1 MRTSTNSTGSSDET
15 TGAAETTATT
25 ETTATAG
32 ASRRGAAGVVG
43 LAARIALPIVAL
55 LAILP
60 FAQSY
65 GEFWPWQPN
74 TVDLD
79 VYVYTG
85 HVLLGGGDILTARTP
100 DTALAFIYPPVAAL
114 LSVPLVFVPQTLLQL
129 VWTVLNGLA
138 LLFVLHRAGLR
149 GWTLSLLATACALV
163 VEPVR
168 ATVSFGQINV
178 FLMALVVADLVPGRR
193 WMPRLRRRSHTDGGR
208 SLPTGV
214 LTGISAAIKVTPALF
229 VVMLLF
235 ARRWREART
244 VVVTA
249 VVITVATAVVMP
261 RETIGFAKLLLSG
274 DTRTGPAH
282 FLMNQSMLGVVV
294 RLFGYG
300 GWQHYAGLAL
310 GAAAGIAGAYVAA
323 VWWRRREQML
333 AVSLCGL
340 ATLLASP
347 LSWTHHYVWVVPL
360 GATVLV
366 GSHLPR
372 SLRWTGAVFV
382 VWVAAA
388 IFKYVLP
395 WGSDVELSYAPWQ
408 QALSVLGPALGLA
421 LLAVAYATGRQVTPE
436 PDRRPLADA
445 AVR

>member
-1 MRTSTNSTGSSDET
+1 MATSADSTSSD
-15 TGAAETTATT
+15 GGRTTAV
-25 ETTATAG
+25 TAS
-32 ASRRGAAGVVG
+32 SRADRAGVVG
-43 LAARIALPIVAL
+43 VAARIALPIVAL
-55 LAILP
+55 LAMLP

-114 LSVPLVFVPQTLLQL
+114 LSVPLVYVPQTLLQL
-129 VWTVLNGLA
+129 VWTILNGLA

-149 GWTLSLLATACALV
+149 GWPLSLLATACALV

-168 ATVSFGQINV
+168 ATVSFGQINI

-193 WMPRLRRRSHTDGGR
+193 WLPRFARADRADQDGRPASNAGR
-208 SLPTGV
+208 LLPTGV

-249 VVITVATAVVMP
+249 AVITVGTAVVMP

-294 RLFGYG
+294 RLFGLG

-310 GAAAGIAGAYVAA
+310 GAVAGVAGAYVAS
-323 VWWRRREQML
+323 VWWRRGEPML

-366 GSHLPR
+366 GRHLPR

-408 QALSVLGPALGLA
+408 QLLSVLGPVLGLA
-421 LLAVAYATGRQVTPE
+421 LLAVAYTTGRQVTPE

-445 AVR
+445 AVK

>member
-1 MRTSTNSTGSSDET
+1 MATSTNSTDSRGET
-15 TGAAETTATT
+15 TGTVEATGT
-25 ETTATAG
+25 PRAG
-32 ASRRGAAGVVG
+32 IAGVV
-43 LAARIALPIVAL
+43 ARVALPIVAL
-55 LAILP
+55 LAMLP

-79 VYVYTG
+79 VYIYTG
-85 HVLLGGGDILTARTP
+85 HVVLGGGDILTARTP

-149 GWTLSLLATACALV
+149 GWRLSLLATAFALV

-193 WMPRLRRRSHTDGGR
+193 WLPRLGRAGGR
-208 SLPTGV
+208 LLPTGV
-214 LTGISAAIKVTPALF
+214 LTGVSAAIKVTPALF

-235 ARRWREART
+235 VRRWKEART

-249 VVITVATAVVMP
+249 AVITVATAVVMP

-310 GAAAGIAGAYVAA
+310 GAAAGIAGAYVAS
-323 VWWRRREQML
+323 VWWRRGEPML

-395 WGSDVELSYAPWQ
+395 WGGDVELSYAPWQ
-408 QALSVLGPALGLA
+408 QLLSVLGPVLGLA
-421 LLAVAYATGRQVTPE
+421 VLAVAYATGRQVTRE

-445 AVR
+445 AVK